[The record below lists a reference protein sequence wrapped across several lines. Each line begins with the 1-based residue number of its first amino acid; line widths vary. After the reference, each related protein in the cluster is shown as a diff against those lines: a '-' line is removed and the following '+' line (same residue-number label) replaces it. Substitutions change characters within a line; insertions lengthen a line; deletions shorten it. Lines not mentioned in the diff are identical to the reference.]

1 MADLQPLME
10 AVRDVAR
17 RAGDVALSYFRQ
29 GVRVE
34 TKADLTPVTEADR
47 NAERT
52 ARAWIEEHFPGDG
65 ILGEEF
71 GEAGTGA
78 KRRWVVDPIDGTKS
92 FIHGVPLWGTL
103 VAVTE
108 GDRVLAGCAYFPPV
122 GELLVA
128 APGAG
133 AFWNDKRCHVS
144 QIDSVGKATVLFT
157 DTKFQ
162 DPERAR
168 RWAKLTNAALLSR
181 TWGDCFGYLLLATG
195 RAEVMADD
203 VVAPW
208 DVAALLP
215 IIEEAGGV
223 ITDWQGNRTWRGT
236 GALATNAALA
246 AEVRAMVG
254 G

>member
-1 MADLQPLME
+1 MADLQPFME
-10 AVRDVAR
+10 AVREVAR
-17 RAGDVALSYFRQ
+17 RAGEVALKYFHE

-47 NAERT
+47 QAELT
-52 ARAWIEEHFPGDG
+52 ARAWIEEHFPGDA

-71 GEAGTGA
+71 GQAGTGA
-78 KRRWVVDPIDGTKS
+78 KRLWVVDPIDGTKS
-92 FIHGVPLWGTL
+92 FVHGVPLWGTL

-108 GDRVLAGCAYFPPV
+108 GDQVLAGCAYFAPV

-133 AFWNDKRCHVS
+133 AFRNDQRCHVS
-144 QIDSVGKATVLFT
+144 TIDSVAKATVLST

-162 DPERAR
+162 SPERAS
-168 RWAKLTNAALLSR
+168 RWAKLTNASLLSR
-181 TWGDCFGYLLLATG
+181 TWGDCFGYMLVATG

-203 VVAPW
+203 VMSPW
-208 DVAALLP
+208 DAAALVP

-223 ITDWQGNRTWRGT
+223 FTDWQGNRTWRGT
-236 GALATNAALA
+236 GTIATNAALA